1 MEDRIMME
9 ENRAKNLA
17 ALTAPLPEDIEKLK
31 WHGDFNK
38 ALRLIEARLE
48 KDLPEMLK
56 ERLRLEREIISRLPL
71 QYPYT
76 TEQAME
82 LAAEKVGEFTVEELE
97 NLIDDNAVDWLF
109 IEGERRIKDDFFDN
123 LVKTRADIRERV
135 YDKSLLDDGIQEGIL
150 RDQTVKK
157 MKESGGLAYYFHI
170 RTTMKLREDV
180 VEQGKKVRVYLPIPL
195 EYSQVRNFR
204 ILYTSMEPFCTAPP
218 LWPQRTVCFEAEAG
232 KDNSFSIEYE
242 FENHMSYTA
251 LDEPCAGG
259 GKADGEKALSDGS
272 RLKDWLGEQLPQIRF
287 TPFLKS
293 LVMEVTGEETDPL
306 HKAKLIYDYITSH
319 VNYSFVRSYFTI
331 TDIPGYA
338 ASGQKGDCGIQAL
351 LFITMCR
358 IAGIP
363 ARWQAGLYASPRDI
377 GCHDWAQFYIEPY
390 GWLYADCSF
399 GGGAYRDGK
408 EERREFYFGNL
419 DPFRIPMNSEF
430 GWQFTP
436 PMRWHG
442 NDPYD
447 NQMGEAECEDRA
459 LVYGEFETLQEIVEI
474 REL

>member
-1 MEDRIMME
+1 MEERIMME

-31 WHGDFNK
+31 WHGDFNR
-38 ALRLIEARLE
+38 ALRLIEARLK
-48 KDLPEMLK
+48 KDLPEMMK

-82 LAAEKVGEFTVEELE
+82 LAAEKVGEFTAEELE
-97 NLIDDNAVDWLF
+97 KLIDDNAVDWLF

-135 YDKSLLDDGIQEGIL
+135 YDKSLLEDGIQEGIL
-150 RDQTVKK
+150 RDKTVKK

-170 RTTMKLREDV
+170 KTTMKIRQDA

-204 ILYTSMEPFCTAPP
+204 LLYTSMEPLCTAPP

-232 KDNSFSIEYE
+232 NDNCFSIEYE
-242 FENHMSYTA
+242 FENHTPYTA
-251 LDEPCAGG
+251 LDEPCAEGG
-259 GKADGEKALSDGS
+259 EADGEKTLPDGS
-272 RLKDWLGEQLPQIRF
+272 RLKDWMGEQLPQIRF

-293 LVMEVTGEETDPL
+293 LAGEITGEETDPL
-306 HKAKLIYDYITSH
+306 RKAKLIYDYITSH
-319 VNYSFVRSYFTI
+319 VGYSFVRSYFTI

-351 LFITMCR
+351 LFITLCR

-442 NDPYD
+442 SDPYD
-447 NQMGEAECEDRA
+447 NQMGEAEYEDRA